1 LLVKS
6 INKNHDFQS
15 TMIQTVIFD
24 MDGVIIDSEP
34 VYFDIDKQM
43 FEELN
48 IAVSFEEHCSYVGTS
63 SQNMW
68 TAIITKHGIADR
80 PEELMRREYG
90 LYKEH
95 LVNAND
101 LQPIDGVV
109 KLINDLRENNF
120 KLVLASSS
128 RMETIDI
135 VLNKF
140 KLTEFFMA
148 KVSGS
153 ELAHSK
159 PHPEIFLRAAQL
171 IKSEPGECIVLED
184 SKNGVTAA
192 KAAGMKCIGF
202 LNPSSGDQDLTN
214 ADMVIHSFKE
224 LNAAIVKRL

>member
-1 LLVKS
+1 
-6 INKNHDFQS
+6 
-15 TMIQTVIFD
+15 MIQTVIFD

-34 VYFDIDKQM
+34 VYFNIDKQM

-68 TAIITKHGIADR
+68 NAIIKKHGIADQ
-80 PEELMRREYG
+80 PEELMRKEYS

-109 KLINDLRENNF
+109 ELINELYKNNF

-140 KLTEFFMA
+140 KLVEFFMA

-159 PHPEIFLRAAQL
+159 PHPEIFLRSAQL
-171 IKSEPGECIVLED
+171 IKSEPGECIVIED

-202 LNPSSGDQDLTN
+202 LNPSSGDQDLKN
-214 ADMVIHSFKE
+214 ADMVVRSLKG
-224 LNAAIVKRL
+224 LNADTVKSL

>member
-1 LLVKS
+1 
-6 INKNHDFQS
+6 
-15 TMIQTVIFD
+15 MIQTVIFD

-34 VYFDIDKQM
+34 VYFEIDKQM

-68 TAIITKHGIADR
+68 TAIITKHGISEQPA
-80 PEELMRREYG
+80 ELMRKEYS
-90 LYKEH
+90 LYLEH
-95 LVNAND
+95 LANAND

-109 KLINDLRENNF
+109 ELIHELYKNNF

-128 RMETIDI
+128 QMASIDI

-140 KLTEFFMA
+140 KLDELFIA

-159 PHPEIFLRAAQL
+159 PHPEIFLRSARL
-171 IKSEPGECIVLED
+171 IKSDPSECIVIED

-202 LNPSSGDQDLTN
+202 LNPNSGNQDLKN
-214 ADMVIHSFKE
+214 ADLVIHSFGE
-224 LNAAIVKRL
+224 LNADIVKGF

>member
-1 LLVKS
+1 
-6 INKNHDFQS
+6 
-15 TMIQTVIFD
+15 MIQAVIFD

-34 VYFDIDKQM
+34 VYFNIDKQM

-68 TAIITKHGIADR
+68 SAIIKKHGIPDQ
-80 PEELMRREYG
+80 PEELMRKEYS

-109 KLINDLRENNF
+109 ELINELHKNNF

-140 KLTEFFMA
+140 KLVEFFMA

-159 PHPEIFLRAAQL
+159 PHPEIFLRSAQL
-171 IKSEPGECIVLED
+171 IKSEPGECIVIED

-202 LNPSSGDQDLTN
+202 LNPSSGDQDLKN
-214 ADMVIHSFKE
+214 ADMVVRSLKG
-224 LNAAIVKRL
+224 LNADTVKSL

>member
-1 LLVKS
+1 
-6 INKNHDFQS
+6 
-15 TMIQTVIFD
+15 MIQTVILD

-34 VYFDIDKQM
+34 VYFEIDKQM

-68 TAIITKHGIADR
+68 TAIITKHGISEQPA
-80 PEELMRREYG
+80 ELMRKEYS
-90 LYKEH
+90 LYLEH
-95 LVNAND
+95 LANAKD

-109 KLINDLRENNF
+109 ELIHELYKNNF

-128 RMETIDI
+128 QMASIDI

-140 KLTEFFMA
+140 KLDELFIA

-159 PHPEIFLRAAQL
+159 PHPEIFLRSARL
-171 IKSEPGECIVLED
+171 IKSDPSECIVIED

-202 LNPSSGDQDLTN
+202 LNPNSGNQDLKN
-214 ADMVIHSFKE
+214 ADLVIHSFGE
-224 LNAAIVKRL
+224 LNADIVKGF

>member
-1 LLVKS
+1 
-6 INKNHDFQS
+6 
-15 TMIQTVIFD
+15 MIQTVIFD

-34 VYFDIDKQM
+34 VYFEIDKQM

-68 TAIITKHGIADR
+68 NAIITKHGVAEQ
-80 PEELMRREYG
+80 PAELMRKEYS
-90 LYKEH
+90 LYLEH
-95 LVNAND
+95 LANAKD

-109 KLINDLRENNF
+109 ELIHELYKDNF

-128 RMETIDI
+128 QMASIDI

-140 KLTEFFMA
+140 KLDELFIA

-159 PHPEIFLRAAQL
+159 PHPEIFLRSARL
-171 IKSEPGECIVLED
+171 IKSDPSECIVIED

-202 LNPSSGDQDLTN
+202 LNPNSGNQDLKN
-214 ADMVIHSFKE
+214 ADLVIHSFGE
-224 LNAAIVKRL
+224 LNADIVKGF

>member
-1 LLVKS
+1 
-6 INKNHDFQS
+6 
-15 TMIQTVIFD
+15 MIQTVIFD

-34 VYFDIDKQM
+34 VYFEIDKQM

-68 TAIITKHGIADR
+68 NAIITKHGVAEQ
-80 PEELMRREYG
+80 PAELMRKEYS
-90 LYKEH
+90 LYLEH
-95 LVNAND
+95 LANAND

-109 KLINDLRENNF
+109 ELIHELYKNNF

-128 RMETIDI
+128 QMASIDI

-140 KLTEFFMA
+140 KLDELFIA

-159 PHPEIFLRAAQL
+159 PHPEIFLRSARL
-171 IKSEPGECIVLED
+171 IKSDPSECIVIED

-202 LNPSSGDQDLTN
+202 LNPNSGNQDLKN
-214 ADMVIHSFKE
+214 ADLVIHSFGE
-224 LNAAIVKRL
+224 LNADIVKGF

>member
-1 LLVKS
+1 
-6 INKNHDFQS
+6 
-15 TMIQTVIFD
+15 MIQTVIFD

-68 TAIITKHGIADR
+68 NAIITKHGIAEQ
-80 PEELMRREYG
+80 PAELMRKEYS
-90 LYKEH
+90 LYLEH
-95 LVNAND
+95 LANAKD

-109 KLINDLRENNF
+109 ELINELYKNNF

-128 RMETIDI
+128 QMASIDI

-140 KLTEFFMA
+140 KLDELFIA

-159 PHPEIFLRAAQL
+159 PHPEIFLRSARL
-171 IKSEPGECIVLED
+171 IKSDPSECIVIED

-202 LNPSSGDQDLTN
+202 LNPNSGNQDLKN
-214 ADMVIHSFKE
+214 ADLVIHSFGE
-224 LNAAIVKRL
+224 LNADIVKGF

>member
-1 LLVKS
+1 
-6 INKNHDFQS
+6 
-15 TMIQTVIFD
+15 MIQTVIFD

-34 VYFDIDKQM
+34 VYFEIDKQM

-68 TAIITKHGIADR
+68 TAIITKHGISEQ
-80 PEELMRREYG
+80 PVELMRKEYS
-90 LYKEH
+90 LYLEH
-95 LVNAND
+95 LANAKD

-109 KLINDLRENNF
+109 ELIHELYKNNF

-128 RMETIDI
+128 QMASIDI

-140 KLTEFFMA
+140 KLDELFIA

-159 PHPEIFLRAAQL
+159 PHPEIFLRSARL
-171 IKSEPGECIVLED
+171 IKSDPSECIVIED

-202 LNPSSGDQDLTN
+202 LNPNSGNQDLKN
-214 ADMVIHSFKE
+214 ADLVIHSFGE
-224 LNAAIVKRL
+224 LNADIVKGF